1 MITSVEL
8 LLAFLVDQIVGDP
21 KKLLHPVQIVG
32 KLIEKAESVLRKI
45 CSSPEDERSAGV
57 VLAAVVVI
65 PSYAV
70 TWLVVEM
77 LRNMPG
83 KFFAALAVL
92 LIIWLASTTLALRGL
107 CSSAQDVMDELAKGD
122 IAGARKKLSMIVGRD
137 TDQLSEKEIH
147 KAVIETVSENLNDGV
162 IAPLFYMTIGGL
174 PLAMAYKAVNTL
186 DSMVGYKNEKYKD
199 FGFASAKLD
208 DLLNYIPARISGLL
222 IVSSVFIMSKIRQ
235 LAGSKYSGSLNSSNA
250 FKIMQRDARK
260 HPSPNSGISEAAMA
274 GALGVQLGGPSRY
287 SGILVEKEHI
297 GDETETDYAA
307 AGIAS
312 ISIIKAA
319 SLIGVII
326 SAIILA
332 MRSGS

>member
-21 KKLLHPVQIVG
+21 KKLLHPVQIMG
-32 KLIEKAESVLRKI
+32 KLIEKTEALLRKV

-77 LRNMPG
+77 LRSMPG
-83 KFFAALAVL
+83 KFFEVVGVL
-92 LIIWLASTTLALRGL
+92 LIIWLASTALALRGL
-107 CSSAQDVMDELAKGD
+107 CSSAQDVIDELAKGD
-122 IAGARKKLSMIVGRD
+122 ILNARKKLSMIVGRD
-137 TDQLSEKEIH
+137 TDQLSEKEIQ
-147 KAVIETVSENLNDGV
+147 KAVIETVSENLSDGV
-162 IAPLFYMTIGGL
+162 VAPLFYLALGGL
-174 PLAMAYKAVNTL
+174 PFAMAYKAVNTL
-186 DSMVGYKNEKYKD
+186 DSMVGYKNDKYRD

-208 DLLNYIPARISGLL
+208 DILNYIPARISGLL
-222 IVSSVFIMSKIRQ
+222 IVSAVFILKLFS
-235 LAGSKYSGSLNSSNA
+235 SNSLSSSNA
-250 FKIMQRDARK
+250 YKIMKRDGRK

-297 GDETETDYAA
+297 GDEIETDYAA

-319 SLIGVII
+319 SLIAVII

-332 MRSGS
+332 MRFGS